1 MNIGLL
7 SKSDFISIQ
16 KRLYLNRA
24 EVSASVESKQIGLVT
39 LIKRG
44 SDWEVERIYS
54 DRTYD
59 RMGRLTNRLYN
70 SLPIL
75 NKDIEVIEN
84 RLSDNLIDI
93 LEYMEKDWQNK
104 LFMLIYKEREKSIM
118 LNNKKETE

>member
-93 LEYMEKDWQNK
+93 LEYMEKD
-104 LFMLIYKEREKSIM
+104 
-118 LNNKKETE
+118 